1 MRVVIVGG
9 GIGGLA
15 TARALTC
22 NGVDDYIV
30 LEQAPELTE
39 IGAGVQVTNNATR
52 VLEYLGLVDEL
63 RKTETMSEGSTYRDL
78 VTDEV
83 IYDTP
88 AGEYAEKRYGVP
100 YFQIHRRKFLDLL
113 KRSVPSSKV
122 RLGSRCVRVHQDDR
136 EVVVELEGGAVVT
149 GDVLVGA
156 DGIHSVVRSTL
167 VPPEEPVFSGLLGWR
182 SLIPYEKAKVLGLD
196 RWHYQWWGPHRSITS
211 YWVNGGSLLNF
222 LGVVPSTEVHAESW
236 KTHGDIAQLR
246 ESFQGSCPRVTAM
259 INLVDE
265 AFITGIF
272 DRPPLERYV
281 DRRVAV
287 IGDAAHPLWPFLA
300 NGAAQSLEDAVV
312 IGRCLARANADG
324 VVAAL
329 EDYQRRRLPRA
340 NYVQRRS
347 RELEKPSHMS
357 DAVQIRERNRRL
369 AAKMA
374 SDPTGSWMRDWLW
387 GYDAVAA
394 ADAPIESTW
403 HEPAAW

>member
-1 MRVVIVGG
+1 
-9 GIGGLA
+9 
-15 TARALTC
+15 
-22 NGVDDYIV
+22 
-30 LEQAPELTE
+30 
-39 IGAGVQVTNNATR
+39 
-52 VLEYLGLVDEL
+52 
-63 RKTETMSEGSTYRDL
+63 
-78 VTDEV
+78 
-83 IYDTP
+83 
-88 AGEYAEKRYGVP
+88 
-100 YFQIHRRKFLDLL
+100 
-113 KRSVPSSKV
+113 
-122 RLGSRCVRVHQDDR
+122 
-136 EVVVELEGGAVVT
+136 
-149 GDVLVGA
+149 VLVGA

-222 LGVVPSTEVHAESW
+222 LGVVPSTEVQAESW

-246 ESFQGSCPRVTAM
+246 ESFQGSCARVTAM

-272 DRPPLERYV
+272 DRPPLARYV

-312 IGRCLARANADG
+312 IGRCLARANAVG

-329 EDYQRRRLPRA
+329 EDYERRRLPRA

-403 HEPAAW
+403 REPAAW

>member
-1 MRVVIVGG
+1 
-9 GIGGLA
+9 LA

-22 NGVDDYIV
+22 SGVDDYIV

-113 KRSVPSSKV
+113 KSSVPSSKV
-122 RLGSRCVRVHQDDR
+122 RLGSRCIRVHQDDR
-136 EVVVELEGGAVVT
+136 EVAVELEGGAVIT

-222 LGVVPSTEVHAESW
+222 LGVVPSTEVQAESW

-246 ESFQGSCPRVTAM
+246 ESFQGSCARVTAM
-259 INLVDE
+259 VNLVDE

-272 DRPPLERYV
+272 DRPPLARYV

-312 IGRCLARANADG
+312 IARCLARANADG

-329 EDYQRRRLPRA
+329 EDYERRRLPRA

-374 SDPTGSWMRDWLW
+374 SDPTGAWMRDWLW